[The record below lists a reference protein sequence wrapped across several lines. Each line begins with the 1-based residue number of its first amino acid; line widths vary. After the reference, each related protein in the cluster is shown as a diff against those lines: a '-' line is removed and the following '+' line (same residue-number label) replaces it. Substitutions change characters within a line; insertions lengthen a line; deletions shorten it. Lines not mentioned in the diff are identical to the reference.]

1 MADSLST
8 QVDEIAAQVKQLEAS
23 QDALSRAERLRLVQ
37 SLESLTQKLKD
48 PKDAI
53 FDHLT
58 NVTLPLSLSFFSLV
72 DANAPVNQASSLF
85 NMRGLLELDVPQN
98 IPRSGGISATDLAAK
113 TGADRSVIG
122 RRERKH
128 LGILKPA
135 DINICSPANAYSD
148 GDWHLRTGRSG

>member
-58 NVTLPLSLSFFSLV
+58 NVTLPLSLS
-72 DANAPVNQASSLF
+72 LF
-85 NMRGLLELDVPQN
+85 LWLMLMLL
-98 IPRSGGISATDLAAK
+98 
-113 TGADRSVIG
+113 
-122 RRERKH
+122 
-128 LGILKPA
+128 
-135 DINICSPANAYSD
+135 
-148 GDWHLRTGRSG
+148 

>member
-1 MADSLST
+1 MADSLSA
-8 QVDEIAAQVKQLEAS
+8 QADQIAAQVKQLEAS
-23 QDALSRAERLRLVQ
+23 QDAFSRAERLRLVQ
-37 SLESLTQKLKD
+37 SLETLTQKLKD

-58 NVTLPLSLSFFSLV
+58 NVIISSFCLV
-72 DANAPVNQASSLF
+72 CKILMMRVNQASSLF
-85 NMRGLLELDVPQN
+85 NLRGLLELDVPQN

-122 RRERKH
+122 KKGNKH
-128 LGILKPA
+128 LHIWKKKLL
-135 DINICSPANAYSD
+135 IYICSPANACSD